1 MSSSENII
9 EQVRSAFS
17 HISNVKEKKMFGK
30 LAFMVNDKLCIAVG
44 KEEMMCR
51 VDPALQVMTKFK
63 TPSETVIMRGK
74 KMKGY
79 VRIKN
84 SDLQSDSEV
93 QYWIKLCLEYNEKI
107 T

>member
-1 MSSSENII
+1 MRSSEKII
-9 EQVRSAFS
+9 EQVRSAFT
-17 HISNVKEKKMFGK
+17 HLSNVKEKKMFGK

-51 VDPALQVMTKFK
+51 VNPALQAMPKFK

-74 KMKGY
+74 VMKGY

-84 SDLQSDSEV
+84 SDLQSDREI
-93 QYWIKLCLEYNEKI
+93 QYWIKLCLEYNENI